1 MLARVLCTQASR
13 GEEDQAASTLA
24 STSRAARNERAHQG
38 HVAKEAGCGLREVR
52 EVVESLAL
60 LQNAEELDPA
70 AATTLFPISAQSRA

>member
-1 MLARVLCTQASR
+1 MHPGLPRR
-13 GEEDQAASTLA
+13 GGSGGLDLGVDVACGA
-24 STSRAARNERAHQG
+24 ERASPLR
-38 HVAKEAGCGLREVR
+38 HVVNEAGCGLHEVR